1 MVLLELVYLS
11 KSNLITPPRR
21 PRNILDPLNRTTISP
36 ILQNNPDEPWGTREY
51 LYPLFSMT
59 LRYRTSNPLEV
70 NITILNSIPM
80 GGRDQAFLCVSL
92 DNVASP

>member
-36 ILQNNPDEPWGTREY
+36 ILHNRRKKLALRRY

-70 NITILNSIPM
+70 NMTILNSIPM